1 MCLSHGSERSAGVT
15 IAKNVFTGDVLH
27 SDCGSHGHYI
37 LLVIKFNNTTFIIV
51 NVYAY
56 NSKPENDNLLCSIE
70 NRIFFWSSKY
80 PNSIFLVGGDFN
92 ITLDNTMDRWPPGQ
106 PSSFNRNLRIFME
119 KFDLVDVWRETFP
132 NDRSFTWS
140 NRAGTRQSCIDF
152 WLIPNSIDK
161 DSVTINI
168 LITPL
173 TDHRAIYI
181 NIQLVASDSM
191 RCQASYWKLNNSV
204 LEHKAVK
211 TEVEKLVSQF
221 WNKAKMENSYSTN
234 WELFKF

>member
-1 MCLSHGSERSAGVT
+1 MWLSHGSERSAGVT
-15 IAKNVFTGDVLH
+15 LAKNVFTGDVLH
-27 SDCGSHGHYI
+27 SDCDSHGHYI

-51 NVYAY
+51 NLYGY

-70 NRIFFWSSKY
+70 NKIFVWSSKY
-80 PNSIFLVGGDFN
+80 PNSILLVGGDFN
-92 ITLDNTMDRWPPGQ
+92 ITLDNTMDRWLPGQ
-106 PSSFNRNLRIFME
+106 PSSFNTNLRIFME

-140 NRAGTRQSCIDF
+140 NRAGTRQSRIDF

-168 LITPL
+168 LTTPL

-181 NIQLVASDSM
+181 NIQLVASDSTLC
-191 RCQASYWKLNNSV
+191 RASYWKLNNSL

-211 TEVEKLVSQF
+211 TEVQKLVSF
-221 WNKAKMENSYSTN
+221 GIRLRWRIPIALTGSFLRLK
-234 WELFKF
+234 